1 LYNRLSFVKKIFIL
15 LLLLLHAFG
24 SQASVPLI
32 LKDQKEDYYLDFDKV
47 DILEDKSGA
56 WDIAYVSSP
65 MMTDRFQPGKSRFV
79 VNDNTSSTYWIRFT
93 IHDNSDA
100 SFNWLL
106 ESFNFNIKTLDFYI
120 PTRYG
125 KYQVQTNG
133 NLFPFDHRLFKHKN
147 FEFPLAA
154 DHRGPTTYYLK
165 YKNDHAG
172 RVILVVRA
180 FTRFTSY
187 SLTEYFML
195 GIFYG
200 MVLVIGVY
208 NLFLFFTIKDIA
220 YLYYVCY
227 VFSFGFFSM
236 CQDGIGFQYIW
247 PDHPAWNNYVI
258 PTWQW
263 LMVIFLLMYS
273 KTFLNVKEEMPL
285 LNRIIN
291 IFIVC
296 RTIFFILSI
305 TIWPYSGGIH
315 YIDLIPF
322 LLAYVSA
329 IISYSRGYSAA
340 RYFVMGFTILFIA
353 FLINNLRL
361 LRIIS
366 PNVIA
371 TYSLNIGAIFE
382 MILLSL
388 ALADRIKS
396 IRESDMLKERV
407 NRELEKKVKERTD
420 AFLQQKNVIQ
430 EKVQEHDNFIYKVS
444 HDIKGP
450 LKSIIGLTDV
460 GMKDKAEN
468 SHEYFQHIMKSAKRL
483 DNIVM
488 DLLFITKVNRAKVDI
503 TEIDFKNTIE
513 EIKGSFEHLPNY
525 KGMRFEFD
533 IEQKEKFYCEN
544 FILYSIFQNLI
555 ENAIKYRKTSHND
568 SFLKIKIL
576 TDGREA
582 KIKFEDNG
590 IGMSSEYHNKIFD
603 MFFRIHSG
611 KDSTGLG
618 LYIVKVSVEK
628 LGGTIRIE
636 SKPEQGT
643 TFYITLTNFLHGNR
657 NPESEAFAQARQ
669 LNS

>member
-1 LYNRLSFVKKIFIL
+1 VLYSLAMKKTFL
-15 LLLLLHAFG
+15 LLLLLLPTFN
-24 SQASVPLI
+24 SLASAPLI
-32 LKDQKEDYYLDFDKV
+32 LADQAEDYYLDFDKV
-47 DILEDKSGA
+47 DILEDKNNE
-56 WDIAYVSSP
+56 WDIDFVSSP
-65 MMTDRFQPGKSRFV
+65 MMAERFQTGKSRFV
-79 VNDNTSSTYWIRFT
+79 VNENPSSTYWVRFT
-93 IHDNSDA
+93 VHDNSKTP
-100 SFNWLL
+100 SNWLV
-106 ESFNFNIKTLDFYI
+106 ESFMFNIKSLDFYI
-120 PTRYG
+120 PTG
-125 KYQVQTNG
+125 NGNYQVQRNG
-133 NLFPFDHRLFKHKN
+133 NLFPFDHRKFKHKN

-154 DHRGPTTYYLK
+154 DHRGPITYYIK
-165 YKNDHAG
+165 YKNDRADWL
-172 RVILVVRA
+172 VLVVRA
-180 FTRFTSY
+180 YTRFTSY

-208 NLFLFFTIKDIA
+208 NLFLFFTIRDIA

-227 VFSFGFFSM
+227 VFTFGLLSM
-236 CQDGIGFQYIW
+236 CQDGTGFQYIW
-247 PDHPAWNNYVI
+247 PNSPVWNDYAG
-258 PTWQW
+258 PSWQW
-263 LMVIFLLMYS
+263 LMMIFLLMYS
-273 KTFLNVKEEMPL
+273 KTFLKVKEEMPL
-285 LNRIIN
+285 LNLIIN

-305 TIWPYSGGIH
+305 TILSHSGGIH

-322 LLAYVSA
+322 LLAYIAS
-329 IISYSRGYSAA
+329 IISYSRGYGAA
-340 RYFVMGFTILFIA
+340 RYFVIGFTILFIA
-353 FLINNLRL
+353 FLINNLQL
-361 LRIIS
+361 LRILP

-371 TYSLNIGAIFE
+371 TYSMNIGAILE

-396 IRESDMLKERV
+396 IKESDLLKEAV
-407 NRELEKKVKERTD
+407 NRELEKKVQERTE

-460 GMKDKAEN
+460 GMKDKMEN
-468 SHEYFQHIMKSAKRL
+468 AHEYFEHIMKSAKRL

-488 DLLFITKVNRAKVDI
+488 ELLFITKVNRAKVDMA
-503 TEIDFKNTIE
+503 EIDFKNIIE

-525 KGMRFEFD
+525 KGMRFELD
-533 IEQKEKFYCEN
+533 LEQKEKFYCEK

-555 ENAIKYRKTSHND
+555 ENSIKYRKVVHND
-568 SFLKIKIL
+568 SYLKIKIL
-576 TDGREA
+576 VDEKEA
-582 KIKFEDNG
+582 NIEFSDNG

-603 MFFRIHSG
+603 MFFRIQSG

-628 LGGTIRIE
+628 LRGSIRME

-643 TFYITLTNFLHGNR
+643 TFYIKLPNFLYGNR
-657 NPESEAFAQARQ
+657 NPESETFTQARP
-669 LNS
+669 S